1 MKKIKKK
8 KKKLILII
16 IIILIF
22 FLIIPF
28 TINDNRTPTVFEQI
42 LKDNLLII
50 NRINLKKNNKSE
62 LEENIKKQYIVEI
75 ENLKNEINA
84 LKEELNLNTILSD
97 YEVINATI
105 INRDLGYFYDTI
117 TLDKGTIDGVLENQA
132 VAVSSGLIGK
142 IINTTKHTSTAK
154 LLTNSNS
161 KIQVSVQ
168 IKVGDE
174 YLYGILTNYDKEK
187 NHYIVE
193 GITDTG
199 KITIGSFVS
208 TTGMSDIFPSGILIG
223 EVKEITKDNFDL
235 EGIIKVKPSVNFNS
249 INYIKILRRK

>member
-117 TLDKGTIDGVLENQA
+117 TLDK